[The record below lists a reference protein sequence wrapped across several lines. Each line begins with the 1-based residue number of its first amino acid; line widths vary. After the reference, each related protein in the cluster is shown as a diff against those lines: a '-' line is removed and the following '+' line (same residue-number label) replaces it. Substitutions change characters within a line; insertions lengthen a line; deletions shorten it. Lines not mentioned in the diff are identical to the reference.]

1 MDTLHLVV
9 YTVVRVGLRPT
20 FLLSGRAGARVGMKP
35 AAHIEEL
42 IAPSIE
48 AMGFDLVRVSLSG
61 GGRPTLQI
69 MAERPDGT
77 MTVDDC
83 AELSRAVSALLDVD
97 DPIKG
102 EYELEVSSPGIDR
115 PLVRLSD
122 FERYAGFEAKLET
135 HDPVPGQEGRRRF
148 RGRIMK
154 VIGDMV
160 SVQCEGKLVSLAFE
174 SIASAK
180 LILTDEL
187 IKASTV
193 AQ

>member
-1 MDTLHLVV
+1 
-9 YTVVRVGLRPT
+9 
-20 FLLSGRAGARVGMKP
+20 MKP